1 MGTNPN
7 LRSQYYD
14 DLGEKISIYEAMK
27 DALEISEMKKLPG
40 VTER

>member
-14 DLGEKISIYEAMK
+14 DLGEKIPIYEAMK
-27 DALEISEMKKLPG
+27 NALETNEMKKLPG